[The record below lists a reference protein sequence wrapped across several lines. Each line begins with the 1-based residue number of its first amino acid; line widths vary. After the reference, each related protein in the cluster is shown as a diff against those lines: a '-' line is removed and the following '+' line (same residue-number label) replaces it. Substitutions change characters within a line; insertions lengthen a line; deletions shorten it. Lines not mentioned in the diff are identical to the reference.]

1 MKDNGELS
9 PQRKALRQRIAS
21 LSGKVGAARR
31 QSKPGYSG
39 LEATRPATEAF
50 WTKRMDRVDPNHA
63 LMPDERMRLA
73 KKLWQAEM
81 NLAKLQR
88 AQAELRKAD

>member
-1 MKDNGELS
+1 
-9 PQRKALRQRIAS
+9 
-21 LSGKVGAARR
+21 
-31 QSKPGYSG
+31 
-39 LEATRPATEAF
+39 
-50 WTKRMDRVDPNHA
+50 MDRVDPNHT